1 MIRVQNAF
9 VSTEEVER
17 INAFIGNQLGYN
29 KPYYLP
35 KVEDPNANDSGIPE
49 LDDRDD
55 LFEEAAKVVVLH
67 QQGSV
72 SLIQRKLKLGYN
84 RAGRIIDQL
93 YAAGVVGPYQGS
105 TARDVLIA
113 DEDELYEHLRKLDEP

>member
-1 MIRVQNAF
+1 

-17 INAFIGNQLGYN
+17 LTEFIGNQAGYQM
-29 KPYYLP
+29 PYLLP
-35 KVEDPNANDSGIPE
+35 EVEDENAADTGILEDKDSM
-49 LDDRDD
+49 
-55 LFEEAAKVVVLH
+55 FEEAAKVVVLH

-93 YAAGVVGPYQGS
+93 FAAGIVGPYKGS
-105 TARDVLIA
+105 TAREVLVA
-113 DEDELYEHLRKLDEP
+113 DEEELEDILRNL

>member
-1 MIRVQNAF
+1 MVRVQNAF

-29 KPYYLP
+29 APYYLP
-35 KVEDPNANDSGIPE
+35 KIEDPDANETSTYDAS
-49 LDDRDD
+49 DRDD

-84 RAGRIIDQL
+84 RAGRLIDQL
-93 YAAGVVGPYQGS
+93 YAAGIVGPYQGS
-105 TARDVLIA
+105 TARDVLIP
-113 DEDELYEHLRKLDEP
+113 DEDSLYEHLRTLDEP